1 MEQLQLDR
9 LVEQLE
15 GAFGE
20 EPPFSSAELSS
31 GQVDVL
37 RQVFGDA
44 SGLTIETAP
53 GAGTKVSFV
62 VPKFSP
68 GISDDDYASR

>member
-1 MEQLQLDR
+1 M
-9 LVEQLE
+9 
-15 GAFGE
+15 A
-20 EPPFSSAELSS
+20 A
-31 GQVDVL
+31 
-37 RQVFGDA
+37 
-44 SGLTIETAP
+44 AP